1 MGLVDRE
8 HLPECPQAK
17 RYGMPCICPELH
29 ACELRM
35 MQREYLL
42 DEGDPYRE
50 VYRAGYSRGIA
61 DALESAEWCQDPDE
75 ILQAIAA
82 LHEINPTLPPPL
94 PPSVGVPQ
102 KWGKP

>member
-35 MQREYLL
+35 MQRKYLL
-42 DEGDPYRE
+42 DEGDPFRE
-50 VYRAGYSRGIA
+50 VYRAGLR
-61 DALESAEWCQDPDE
+61 DAVEAVKTALTDDDGYVRQSELDDAVA
-75 ILQAIAA
+75 AIEA
-82 LHEINPTLPPPL
+82 LDAPPPL
-94 PPSVGVPQ
+94 PPTTGRQ
-102 KWGKP
+102 HKY